1 MSLKELRKKR
11 LKWVEANRENG
22 FEDGIKHLLADLYPD
37 NAHFIYELLQNA
49 EDAKATEVR
58 FILKED
64 GVEFEHNGGRLF
76 SDEDVEAITSIGI
89 STKKDDPTNIGK
101 FGVGFKAVFAYTETP
116 EVASGEFHFRIRDL
130 VVPDTY
136 GLPCCE
142 LSEKETRFSFPFDNP
157 QKSPQKAC
165 EEVEKNLRQLDE
177 GTLLFLANIRKIE
190 YLLPDSPPGFLER
203 RETNGNQIE
212 IVVQHPEDSKPAS
225 VFFLRFEKTVNVNDE
240 DDKPKPCRIAVAFG
254 LRNHQEQQASL
265 TPTKWRVAP
274 LTGKVSI
281 YFPADK
287 ETSNLRFHLHAPFA
301 STVARDSVRNCEAND
316 ALRDHLADLVSK
328 SMTAIR
334 DQGLLT
340 VGFLA
345 TLPSDKDTF
354 SEFYKSVMNRL
365 VTTFREE
372 KLTPMKQGGHAPA
385 KSIFRGSAR
394 LSNLIS
400 DNDLA
405 TILGK
410 NDSPPMWI
418 ANPPQ
423 RYQREDHFLSMLNIS
438 EWATK
443 NLVNALPGE
452 SEPIPGWLSE
462 KSDEW
467 HQRLYAFLLEELGEE
482 NHLWWKVK
490 SLRIVRLSNGDFS
503 KGKDC
508 FFPTEETKDDPNF
521 PRVAEGVYSS
531 GSNKGQQQKARE
543 FLEKIGVREV
553 GEAEEIEAILKRRY
567 SCEQKDSIRPD
578 DDSPERELEEELF
591 EVRGKVRFKRNF
603 DSKEKDI
610 ERFIEFIQKE
620 PEKADLFSKYCIFQ
634 LENGKWGKPGMVF
647 LDAPY
652 LDTGLRVYYE
662 AIGEGSGRKWA
673 LSPKYQESGIEL
685 KKMSEFATAVGVQT
699 RLEVVETHCGQNPEW
714 KYLRTVPGRNRHGSS
729 QDTDYV
735 IPKLEELLQTP
746 NEELSKLVWKTM
758 CASRGEYFTATYRKS
773 WSGGS
778 RCRDSQLIHHLR
790 NAKWIPQRED
800 ESLSFV
806 KPSDSSIERLPKG
819 FPYEAEQQWLKTIE
833 FGKNRREREEQEHS
847 EKEQETQEYRQ
858 KAEREQIA
866 AESLGTDKEGFE
878 RVKEFSALPP
888 EEQKRLLD
896 ESKQQSSS
904 KFPEREPTNSE
915 RRGERVAEQ
924 AEDAPDRI
932 FVKRPRSVS
941 VEREAV
947 KSETEPYLRNLYT
960 ENDELFCQIC
970 HQPMPFKLS
979 DGKHYFEMVEFLEL
993 NKRHYENYLAL
1004 CPNHAA
1010 MYRHANDSKNS
1021 VLDSFKNLEPEQLKM
1036 ALTLAK
1042 QGVAIEFTKT
1052 HIKDLKV
1059 VVDVEKSSHQHDT

>member
-1 MSLKELRKKR
+1 MSLEELRKKR

-64 GVEFEHNGGRLF
+64 GVEFEHNGRRLF

-177 GTLLFLANIRKIE
+177 GTLLFVANIRKIE

-301 STVARDSVRNCEAND
+301 STVARDSVRDCEAND
-316 ALRDHLADLVSK
+316 ALRDHLADLVSE

-334 DQGLLT
+334 DQNLLT
-340 VGFLA
+340 VSFLA
-345 TLPSDKDTF
+345 TLPNDKDNLPG
-354 SEFYKSVMNRL
+354 FYRPIMNRL
-365 VTTFREE
+365 IKAFKEE
-372 KLTPMKQGGHAPA
+372 KLTPMKQGDHAA
-385 KSIFRGSAR
+385 ANRIFRGSAQ
-394 LSNLIS
+394 LSNLIT
-400 DNDLA
+400 DDDLA
-405 TILGK
+405 TILGEGA
-410 NDSPPMWI
+410 PPMWI

-423 RYQREDHFLSMLNIS
+423 RHQRADNFLSMLNIA
-438 EWATK
+438 EWTTK
-443 NLVNALPGE
+443 DLVNELYNKSE
-452 SEPIPGWLSE
+452 SIMNWLE
-462 KSDEW
+462 KKADEGEW
-467 HQRLYAFLLEELGEE
+467 HQRLYLLCYPMLDDFLMKYKLL
-482 NHLWWKVK
+482 K
-490 SLRIVRLSNGDFS
+490 LRIVPCSDGIYRVGSE
-503 KGKDC
+503 C
-508 FFPTEETKDDPNF
+508 YFPSDDVEHDEDF
-521 PRVAEGVYSS
+521 PRVAKCVYSS
-531 GSNKGQQQKARE
+531 AANESQQEKVRE
-543 FLEKIGVREV
+543 FLGKIGVREV
-553 GEAEEIEAILKRRY
+553 GEAEQVEVILKQRY
-567 SCEQKDSIRPD
+567 SQGSIKPREQDMK
-578 DDSPERELEEELF
+578 
-591 EVRGKVRFKRNF
+591 
-603 DSKEKDI
+603 
-610 ERFIEFIQKE
+610 RFIELVEKE
-620 PEKADLFSKYCIFQ
+620 RGKTSLFSEYFIFQ
-634 LENGKWGKPGMVF
+634 LENGEWGKPGIVF
-647 LDAPY
+647 LDTPY
-652 LDTGLRVYYE
+652 LDTGLKVYYK
-662 AIGEGSGRKWA
+662 AFGEGSGRKRA
-673 LSPKYQESGIEL
+673 LSPKYQESGIEMEKL
-685 KKMSEFATAVGVQT
+685 KTFAKSVGVQT
-699 RLEVVETHCGQNPEW
+699 RLEVVETSTYENPNWEHLV
-714 KYLRTVPGRNRHGSS
+714 KVGGERSTSPIDR
-729 QDTDYV
+729 DYM
-735 IPKLEELLQTP
+735 IPKLEELLKTP
-746 NEELSKLVWKTM
+746 DEKLSKLVWRTM
-758 CASRGEYFTATYRKS
+758 RELPNCYLTATYQRN
-773 WSGGS
+773 WSHGS
-778 RCRDSQLIHHLR
+778 RTSHSQLVHHLR
-790 NAKWIPQRED
+790 NAAWIPQKED
-800 ESLSFV
+800 ESVSFV
-806 KPSDSSIERLPKG
+806 KPRDASIECLPKG
-819 FPYEAEQQWLKTIE
+819 FPYEAGQPWLEKIE
-833 FGKNRREREEQEHS
+833 FGKNRRDREEQERL
-847 EKEQETQEYRQ
+847 EKEQATQEYQ
-858 KAEREQIA
+858 QQAEREQIA
-866 AESLGTDKEGFE
+866 VESLGTDKEGFE
-878 RVKEFSALPP
+878 RAKEFSALPP
-888 EEQKRLLD
+888 DEQKRLLD
-896 ESKQQSSS
+896 ESKQRSSC

-924 AEDAPDRI
+924 AKDAPERI
-932 FVKRPRSVS
+932 FENRSRSVS

-947 KSETEPYLRNLYT
+947 KSETEPYLRTLYT
-960 ENDELFCQIC
+960 RDDELFCQIC
-970 HQPMPFKLS
+970 HRPMPFKLS

-993 NKRHYENYLAL
+993 NKRHYQNYLAL

-1010 MYRHANDSKNS
+1010 MYRHANESKNS
-1021 VLDSFKNLEPEQLKM
+1021 VLDSFKNLEPERLEM
-1036 ALTLAK
+1036 ALTLAE

-1059 VVDVEKSSHQHDT
+1059 VIDVEKSSQQHDT